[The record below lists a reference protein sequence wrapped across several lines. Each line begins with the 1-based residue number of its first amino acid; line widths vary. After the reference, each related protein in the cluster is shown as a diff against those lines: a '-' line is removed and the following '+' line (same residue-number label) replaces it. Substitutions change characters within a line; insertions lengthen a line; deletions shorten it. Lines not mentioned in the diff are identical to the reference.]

1 MIQFYSV
8 KKHMQLI
15 FSVKNG
21 LEYISKVMLPMTK
34 LTLSCSKQAPTE
46 RMSIRD
52 AAAQICI
59 YRIRDLHVRTRQ
71 MEEVTVYE

>member
-1 MIQFYSV
+1 
-8 KKHMQLI
+8 MQLI
-15 FSVKNG
+15 FSVKKENG

-34 LTLSCSKQAPTE
+34 LALSCSKQAPTE